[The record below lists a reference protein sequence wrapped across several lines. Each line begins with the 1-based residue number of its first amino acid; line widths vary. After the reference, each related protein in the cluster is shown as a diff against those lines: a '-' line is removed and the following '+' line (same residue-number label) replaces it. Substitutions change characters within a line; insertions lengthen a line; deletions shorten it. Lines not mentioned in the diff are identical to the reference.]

1 MSNFY
6 VTTPIYYVTQP
17 PHIGTSYTTIACDI
31 LARYHK
37 LKGND
42 VYFTSGTDC
51 HGSKILNAANE
62 AGEKPKVFTDRM
74 SKTFKDLISFLNCE
88 INDFIKTTEDRHKK
102 SVHSFWKKLED
113 NNNIYLDFYEGWY
126 SVSDETFYQEDE
138 LIKKDDNKLYAPS
151 GSKVEWLK
159 EESYFFKLSKWQ
171 DKLLDYYT
179 LEPERIGPKH
189 IYNEIVSFIK
199 SGLKDL
205 SISRST
211 VKWGIPVPG
220 NNSHTCYV
228 WFEAL
233 INYCS
238 LLGYPDEKNYLFE
251 KFWSNSF
258 HIIGKDI
265 SRHHMIIWP
274 AMLMAANLP
283 TPKRVYS
290 HGWWT
295 VEKNKMSKSLK
306 NVVDPYVIINKFG
319 LDQVR
324 YFMFT
329 QMPFGNDGDFS
340 TDSLIAKVNSD
351 LSNNFGNLIQ
361 RVCSFINKNCDSII
375 ENKIYL
381 NLKEDKDLID
391 FSLSKFEKYNL
402 YLDNQEIDK
411 AIKEAIELSSK
422 ANVYCDK
429 LAPWNL
435 KKTDTKRM
443 NEVLSLLVDIIRR
456 SSLMLFPVIPD
467 SIKKIY
473 SILNISED
481 QINFDYFDQL
491 PQSNYKINTTV
502 PIFPRIETT
511 DQG

>member
-6 VTTPIYYVTQP
+6 ITTPIYYVTQP

-31 LARYHK
+31 LSRYQK

-51 HGSKILNAANE
+51 HGSKILKAANE
-62 AGEKPKVFTDRM
+62 AGEEPLEFTERM
-74 SKTFKDLISFLNCE
+74 SKIFNDLINFLNCDV
-88 INDFIKTTEDRHKK
+88 NDFIKTTEERHKK
-102 SVHSFWKKLED
+102 TVHAFWKKLND
-113 NNNIYLDFYEGWY
+113 NNCIYLDFYEGWY
-126 SVSDETFYQEDE
+126 SVSDETFYQENE
-138 LIKKDDNKLYAPS
+138 LTKKDDGKFYAPS
-151 GSKVEWLK
+151 GSIVEWLK
-159 EESYFFKLSKWQ
+159 EESYFFNLSKWE
-171 DKLLDYYT
+171 DKLLKYYT
-179 LEPERIGPKH
+179 NEPERIAPKH
-189 IYNEIVSFIK
+189 IYNEIISFIK

-211 VKWGIPVPG
+211 VKWGIPVPD
-220 NNSHTCYV
+220 NSSHTCYV

-238 LLGYPDEKNYLFE
+238 ILGYSGENNKLFE
-251 KFWSNSF
+251 KFWSNSV

-274 AMLMAANLP
+274 AILMACDLP
-283 TPKRVYS
+283 TPKRIYS

-295 VEKNKMSKSLK
+295 VEKNKMSKSLG
-306 NVVDPYVIINKFG
+306 NVIDPYEIINKYG
-319 LDQVR
+319 LDQFR
-324 YFMFT
+324 YFLFT

-340 TDSLIAKVNSD
+340 TKALVSKINSD

-361 RVCSFINKNCDSII
+361 RICSFINKNCDSIV
-375 ENKIYL
+375 ENKL
-381 NLKEDKDLID
+381 NLEINEDKSLMD
-391 FSLSKFEKYNL
+391 FSLSKFNKYKL

-411 AIKEAIELSSK
+411 AIKETFELISK

-435 KKTDTKRM
+435 IKTDVKRT

-456 SSLMLFPVIPD
+456 SALMLFPIMPD

-473 SILNISED
+473 SILDINENE
-481 QINFDYFDQL
+481 INFKYFNMIQKE
-491 PQSNYKINTTV
+491 NHKINSAV
-502 PIFPRIETT
+502 PIFPRIEF
-511 DQG
+511 